1 MSYTTCG
8 ACGARFD
15 GSKGHTCPK
24 WNPSQADVTRW
35 ESIMRKVA
43 APVEGADATGDRL
56 TELACAQGIEGES
69 DGLLIRRMGEA
80 IYARHE
86 GTQR

>member
-1 MSYTTCG
+1 MAPSYATCG

-35 ESIMRKVA
+35 ESIMRKAPPPFDA
-43 APVEGADATGDRL
+43 A
-56 TELACAQGIEGES
+56 
-69 DGLLIRRMGEA
+69 
-80 IYARHE
+80 H
-86 GTQR
+86 